1 MKKAYVI
8 AVTGSGGKTTFI
20 EQMAET
26 MLCQGKRTVVMT
38 TTHMRLSSSHSAV
51 GKTPGEA
58 ARILER
64 EGIVYFGSYADT
76 PGKMTFPGQ
85 EAYEALCQEADFV
98 LVEADG
104 SRGMPMKVPDWN
116 REPVIPLNTDGI
128 ITVFGLSALGK
139 PLEEVCQRWELS
151 KAYYPGADGTY
162 TVSGDLAAAILEK
175 AYRIPL
181 AFRFPHAL
189 QTILLN
195 QADTKKRRIQAGQMQ
210 YRLNKNGCDCRIV
223 QLRPVRI
230 AVIYLASGFGK
241 RFGKNKLL
249 EEINGKPMYRH
260 SLDHFLDWQKEQDKE
275 KTKIKKECSKRTL
288 TVEVIVVTQYPEILD
303 FCRAHNISCLN
314 NPNAAQGITAS
325 IHRGVEAAAD
335 ADYYLFSVADQP
347 WLKKNTIQ
355 NFAAKFLEQSDS
367 YSIACLCTEGQRKNP
382 TIFHRRWRQQLLE
395 LTGDKGGSQ
404 IIRNH
409 PDEVLDIAADKKE
422 LTDIDFPVS

>member
-26 MLCQGKRTVVMT
+26 MFGQGKRTAVMT
-38 TTHMRLSSSHSAV
+38 TTHMRLPDRHNAV
-51 GKTPGEA
+51 GKTPKEA
-58 ARILER
+58 AGILKR

-128 ITVFGLSALGK
+128 ITVFGLSALGR
-139 PLEEVCQRWELS
+139 PLGEVCQRWELS
-151 KAYYPGADGTY
+151 RAYYPGTDDTLA
-162 TVSGDLAAAILEK
+162 VSWDLASAILEK
-175 AYRIPL
+175 AYQKPL
-181 AFRFPHAL
+181 AFRFPQAL

-210 YRLNKNGCDCRIV
+210 YRLNENGCDCRIV

-249 EEINGKPMYRH
+249 EDINGKPMYRH
-260 SLDHFLDWQKEQDKE
+260 SLEHFLDWQEEQAK
-275 KTKIKKECSKRTL
+275 KIRNAKKEYGGQTL
-288 TVEVIVVTQYPEILD
+288 TVEVIVVTQYAEIFD
-303 FCRAHNISCLN
+303 FCRAHNISCLD
-314 NPNAAQGITAS
+314 NPNAAQGITSS
-325 IHRGVEAAAD
+325 IHRGVKAAGN

-355 NFAAKFLEQSDS
+355 NFAGEFLEQSDS
-367 YSIACLCTEGQRKNP
+367 YSIACLCTDGQRKNP

-409 PDEVLDIAADKKE
+409 PDEVLEIAADEKE
-422 LTDIDFPVS
+422 LTDVDYPF